1 MKALHRYL
9 PARSFALQV
18 KRHRSN
24 AWLPLHVSSW
34 AAERTNFPR
43 EVAEAAL
50 AHVVGDRTEAAYRGG
65 DLFEKRRRLMD
76 AWAAHCAVTESKVAA
91 GRSFRR

>member
-24 AWLPLHVSSW
+24 AWLPIHVSSW

-50 AHVVGDRTEAAYRGG
+50 WRTWLVIVPRLLTGEVTCSRNAVV
-65 DLFEKRRRLMD
+65 
-76 AWAAHCAVTESKVAA
+76 
-91 GRSFRR
+91 